1 MKTIK
6 LNDDQ
11 FETLYNFVNERVE
24 DVVERSIQYQDTE
37 ILEDWEDLLDVHTIL
52 EIAKWVNTKSIYQ
65 IKKLLEYV
73 IS

>member
-24 DVVERSIQYQDTE
+24 DVVERSIQFQDSE

-52 EIAKWVNTKSIYQ
+52 ELASWVNTKSIYQ
-65 IKKLLEYV
+65 IKKLLECE
-73 IS
+73 IT